1 MRGERAGDAL
11 VVGWRKPKQCGG
23 ESGGDKEEEKKR
35 REEYITS
42 VHLLDR
48 LRFLV
53 DRSRSAGPEYISS
66 FKIPT

>member
-1 MRGERAGDAL
+1 MLAG
-11 VVGWRKPKQCGG
+11 GWRKPKQCGG
-23 ESGGDKEEEKKR
+23 ESGGDKEEEKK
-35 REEYITS
+35 YITS

-53 DRSRSAGPEYISS
+53 DRSRSGGPEYNSS